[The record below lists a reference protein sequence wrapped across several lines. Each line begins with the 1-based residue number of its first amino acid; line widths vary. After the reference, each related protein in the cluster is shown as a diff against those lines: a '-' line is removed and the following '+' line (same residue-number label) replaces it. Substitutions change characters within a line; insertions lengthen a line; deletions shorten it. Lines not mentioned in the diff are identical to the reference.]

1 MKPGGI
7 IISIPSGASE
17 SVREKALAKG
27 LTGDT
32 FRVQSDGRNMRE
44 LAEMLQNGILKSHVS
59 RVFTIDEIQ
68 AAHLQIESG
77 KTRGKIVVKLS

>member
-1 MKPGGI
+1 MRPGGI

-17 SVREKALAKG
+17 SVREKANARG

-44 LAEMLQNGILKSHVS
+44 IADMMEKGVIKSHVS
-59 RVFTIDEIQ
+59 RIFKFDEIQ
-68 AAHLQIESG
+68 LAHLQIESG
-77 KTRGKIVVKLS
+77 KTRGKIVVTLE